1 MKRTCLIVLTFLLSA
16 CGSSALSQHTLSPLE
31 RLSGGQVVGDA
42 SSLYWVNLRQSK
54 TESLAERVWMGD
66 YGEYQTDYRWH
77 DGQLR
82 ELKRAGTALKDD
94 KHQPFELHV
103 RYDQHGEAVF
113 QRYKVGDTVFPLSDT
128 QLHQLSQQADMAVAL
143 VREQSREGFQLVQG
157 VWDGQRFVHCDA
169 QAEIEIN
176 WQQINAQPGYIAL
189 IGKSDGRGKV
199 TAQQMVLNR
208 TTAQHCLTPPRL
220 LDVS

>member
-1 MKRTCLIVLTFLLSA
+1 MKRTFLIALSCLLSA
-16 CGSSALSQHTLSPLE
+16 CGSSALSPHSLSPLE

-42 SSLYWVNLRQSK
+42 SSLYWVNQRQSK
-54 TESLAERVWMGD
+54 PESLAERVWMGD

-94 KHQPFELHV
+94 QHQPFELHV
-103 RYDQHGEAVF
+103 RYDQHGDAVF

-128 QLHQLSQQADMAVAL
+128 QLHQLSQQADRAVDL

-157 VWDGQRFVHCDA
+157 VWDGQRFVHCDD
-169 QAEIEIN
+169 QTEIEIN
-176 WQQINAQPGYIAL
+176 WQQIHVQPGYIAL
-189 IGKSDGRGKV
+189 VGKSDGRGKI
-199 TAQQMVLNR
+199 TAQQLVLNR
-208 TTAQHCLTPPRL
+208 TTEQRCLTPPRL